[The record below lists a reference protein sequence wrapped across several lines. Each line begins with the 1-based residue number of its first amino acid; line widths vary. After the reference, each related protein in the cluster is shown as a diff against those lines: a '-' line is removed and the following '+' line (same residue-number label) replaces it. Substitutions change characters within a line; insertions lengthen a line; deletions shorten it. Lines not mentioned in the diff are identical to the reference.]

1 MQKDFDYLKREFPK
15 IYRDI
20 VLKHKAV
27 NQVITFCD
35 KNNQY
40 LLFTGMFHEVNGGKG
55 ISSELETYFVDF
67 LTKKYKAK
75 AFARASAYV
84 EENQAKFIGF
94 DFKSIDNEVWAQQN
108 RFNVDEEGR
117 VTDVD
122 VDFSSSSNVNN
133 ICPLVTSYFEE
144 IDLPEDTLKY
154 LNDLY
159 EQVKP
164 SLQVIKLLEV

>member
-1 MQKDFDYLKREFPK
+1 MQKDFDYLKKEFPK

-20 VLKHKAV
+20 VLEHKAV
-27 NQVITFCD
+27 NKVISFCD
-35 KNNQY
+35 ENNQY

-55 ISSELETYFVDF
+55 ISNEVETYFVNF
-67 LTKKYKAK
+67 LTKKYKVK

-84 EENQAKFIGF
+84 EENQSKFIGF

-108 RFNVDEEGR
+108 IFNVDEEGK
-117 VTDVD
+117 VTHVD
-122 VDFSSSSNVNN
+122 KDFSSSSNVNN

-159 EQVKP
+159 EQIKP

>member
-1 MQKDFDYLKREFPK
+1 MKKDFDYLKKEFPK
-15 IYRDI
+15 IYRNI

-27 NQVITFCD
+27 NQVISFCD

-55 ISSELETYFVDF
+55 ISSELEIYFVNF
-67 LTKKYKAK
+67 LIKKYKSK

-84 EENQAKFIGF
+84 EENQTKFIGF
-94 DFKSIDNEVWAQQN
+94 DLKSIDNEVWAQQN
-108 RFNVDEEGR
+108 FFYVDEEGK

-122 VDFSSSSNVNN
+122 EDFTNSSKENN
-133 ICPLVTSYFEE
+133 ICPLVASYFEE

-164 SLQVIKLLEV
+164 SIEVIKLKE